1 MPQKVKMKKPIRNSK
16 YSGIKNLSV
25 LSSEEIEKLIR
36 TFQLEKNSIEH
47 SKQIKMNQSF
57 MTLLLIGLSGYGIGL
72 LILLSLFAISI
83 GMLYGNI
90 LFAFLILS
98 VGLILIGFYI
108 LAFRPEWI
116 RQKITSYYE

>member
-1 MPQKVKMKKPIRNSK
+1 MKKPIRNSK
-16 YSGIKNLSV
+16 HSV
-25 LSSEEIEKLIR
+25 IQDVSTLTTEEIEHMIR
-36 TFQLEKNSIEH
+36 TFQWEKNSVEH

-72 LILLSLFAISI
+72 LILISLFTISI
-83 GMLYGNI
+83 GMIYGNI

>member
-1 MPQKVKMKKPIRNSK
+1 MKKPIRNSK